1 MQVVA
6 VNMIDNVSSTSLSL
20 LEGNHFVFSSMKLNI
35 YTCMGVLAM
44 LSWGYYGFNLSST
57 YSYTVQITIKPEG
70 WSFVVTGK
78 SDFPM
83 RFILRFLSTFPAIQY
98 FVGLLTF
105 AIYRVLSQVD
115 TKDIFS
121 VKRRLCDNVTL
132 LCIITEVSTRFLLF
146 LKLVPGK

>member
-35 YTCMGVLAM
+35 YIYVCVCVCWLCCPGDTMA
-44 LSWGYYGFNLSST
+44 LSST
-57 YSYTVQITIKPEG
+57 YSYTVQISIKLEG

-105 AIYRVLSQVD
+105 AIYRVQSQVD

-121 VKRRLCDNVTL
+121 VKRCDFILVRRTL
-132 LCIITEVSTRFLLF
+132 KFSDVYLIM
-146 LKLVPGK
+146 